1 MSNVS
6 VAVRGDCVG
15 LRAAPTRKNSQI
27 ISELAGRVTRHCR
40 ALAMHGMHVA
50 GDGSQCSESARAKM
64 LRYLL
69 STVPGALVP
78 CQPFRIY
85 APQLKGKFIPK
96 FQPAC
101 RQSGPQR
108 CHHGSGFRITSF
120 PLLEVGL
127 LHTANRRVHRT
138 PDDPEMPPCMLSYLM
153 ATNLHRKVIPIN

>member
-40 ALAMHGMHVA
+40 ALAMHGMHVLL
-50 GDGSQCSESARAKM
+50 GDSSQCSESARAKV
-64 LRYLL
+64 LRHLL
-69 STVPGALVP
+69 RTVPGALVP

-85 APQLKGKFIPK
+85 ALQLEECLC
-96 FQPAC
+96 Q
-101 RQSGPQR
+101 
-108 CHHGSGFRITSF
+108 GSSPPIANQGHKDVSTAPGFRITSF

-127 LHTANRRVHRT
+127 LHTANRGVYRT
-138 PDDPEMPPCMLSYLM
+138 PRRS
-153 ATNLHRKVIPIN
+153 